1 MRLLLILS
9 VLLNIIAATS
19 YDQYEYVDDP
29 CGGEEIHWS
38 VTPYNPYSDTLI
50 IVDPYGTN

>member
-9 VLLNIIAATS
+9 ILLNIIAATS

-29 CGGEEIHWS
+29 CSGEEIHWS
-38 VTPYNPYSDTLI
+38 VTPYNPYQDTLI
-50 IVDPYGTN
+50 ITNPYD